1 MTTATANIDDNA
13 NEYNTDKT
21 RITTTAINPDNNT
34 NDNIRNN
41 NVEKHISGE
50 QITAR
55 VTSSEQAQETFAPQV
70 RKMPLTRT
78 TVIYKVHIPQRYIF
92 RFSFKESRA
101 SRLAL
106 IKKNLKTFKI

>member
-1 MTTATANIDDNA
+1 MTTATVNIDDNA

-34 NDNIRNN
+34 NNNIRNN
-41 NVEKHISGE
+41 NVEKHFSGE

-70 RKMPLTRT
+70 RTLPLTRT
-78 TVIYKVHIPQRYIF
+78 ADIYKVHIQQIYIF
-92 RFSFKESRA
+92 KFSFKESRA

-106 IKKNLKTFKI
+106 IKK

>member
-1 MTTATANIDDNA
+1 MTTATVNIDDNA

-41 NVEKHISGE
+41 NVEKKHFSGE

-55 VTSSEQAQETFAPQV
+55 VTSCEQAQETFAPQV

-92 RFSFKESRA
+92 RFS
-101 SRLAL
+101 
-106 IKKNLKTFKI
+106 

>member
-1 MTTATANIDDNA
+1 MTTATVNIDDNA

-34 NDNIRNN
+34 NNNIRNN

-70 RKMPLTRT
+70 RKIATHQNNCYYLKSPHT
-78 TVIYKVHIPQRYIF
+78 TEIYVLRKADHHG
-92 RFSFKESRA
+92 
-101 SRLAL
+101 LL
-106 IKKNLKTFKI
+106 